1 MSSRGITAGGRP
13 QTHFLQRQL
22 SSRTSSSSLRSVTVA
37 VPAAAGASRR
47 TRQAG
52 PILCRSQPF
61 TSASSRSEAT
71 GSERAGHA
79 NGRLENLQ
87 QSLTTG
93 QRAASKAT
101 AALLATLITLTP
113 TAAACFAPWSAEAAS
128 TKFPCE
134 DVEQYYAGTQ
144 GLKGEA
150 LKAKL
155 HDIIKGHKV
164 YTYTEAWD
172 ALKILD
178 AADQSDPA
186 KSRDVVEIYTRRAV
200 PKDTQATPEGWNRE
214 HLWPRSY
221 GLTQGRPEF
230 SDLHIL
236 RPADVNVNSAR
247 GNKWYGECTSTDGTC
262 MVPANREAAAD
273 TATNKDVWTPP
284 TEVRGDIARA
294 LLYMAVRYDGS
305 VPGELDLELSDNP
318 KLAEGQMGLLTPLL
332 KWHALD
338 PPSSQEATRNARV
351 CSLYQHNRNP
361 FVDHPEFVS
370 LIWTAGPASAP
381 AVGSGAGSGSGF
393 SLPGAAPPVGAP
405 VGGASGAAA
414 GGASGVAATRVPGLQ
429 AKAWFN
435 EIHYSNEGPDKNEF
449 IEVVVSPGVDP
460 STLTIYL
467 YNGANG
473 KTYGKL
479 PLSKFNLPPTNV
491 NGFVVY
497 GNTYAQGG
505 LQNGP
510 DDGMALVS
518 QLANGPTTVIQFLS
532 YDGELVAVDGP
543 AKGFRSTDIG
553 VKETDNSPAEGALG
567 LIGVGKKY
575 EDFKW
580 SKFNKN
586 ASPGRV
592 NFQSNDVSITLAVIA
607 YHGSSNLQQRQ
618 QRRQHRHEEQAWEED
633 SHVGEQERR
642 RPSKER
648 EAKPTRKKKESG
660 GSSSSSGK
668 KAESNGPT
676 IPEEFMCPL
685 SLTVMTDPVIIASG
699 QTYERASI
707 ERWFAE
713 GKRTCPKSGV
723 RIDHT
728 NFCPN
733 FALKSMISDWM
744 AQGSGSHSLAARPS
758 TAPAKKTVSQ
768 SEGGPIDHDPERL
781 SDGAVR
787 KKKVVKKK
795 SADGGEESKG
805 ERGRKASGSGSGSDA
820 GGKARARSVSPLPSN
835 LSKKV
840 AAMGGDGQAGDGPT
854 DIKAVWDSIASQG
867 TKPKKAGGG
876 LQRHLSYFPR
886 GEDGFG
892 SPADDDDE
900 VGGKLSA
907 GVSAL
912 KLGRA
917 GGGGGGGG
925 GPGKVSDL
933 LKGRSMKMTRK
944 QRDKLLSEIG
954 ADGVRG
960 GAGLRMPADAPSSGD
975 ADDAAPPSLRSGTKM
990 RSQTDTGR
998 KVKKSERDA
1007 DRVAGG
1013 GGGRGEEEY
1022 GGHGEHLAQ
1031 AGRTLA
1037 GGGGGGGGALPQ
1049 RPGSVGH
1056 GRVPSISSNSSGSSS
1071 AGGRRHFGMDSTDG
1085 SSMGGAS
1092 STSGGR
1098 RQFAANPG
1106 DERPRTS
1113 GAAFGGEYGQAGGG
1127 GGEPWRGAGSGMAPS
1142 GSTAGRPKGLRK
1154 GVLKNAAGAAAAAGG
1169 GGGGGYGGGQGQ
1181 GLERLTSSIPQW
1193 QADIEAM
1200 SAGRTFR
1207 KSPTNPSPHLHDVDV
1222 ESTSSAGRA
1231 FRKSTTNPTM
1241 QDVDMGYGHA
1251 TPPMTPP
1258 PQFPP
1263 QPPQGPSATGG
1274 GGGGA
1279 PGMPRL
1285 QRNSSAR
1292 STCSM
1297 MSMPGGS
1304 NDDPGGAPVRRDMGP
1319 MVEALNFGSGVDRR
1333 AAVRD
1338 IRTAIKGCPEN
1349 KAQLVQLGGIEPLVE
1364 VIESDDLEAAE
1375 HAVAALMNLSLHWNA
1390 SGEIVRAGGIP
1401 ALVGML
1407 NHGTAAS
1414 QGNAAATLFA
1424 LSKEDDHKLMVR
1436 ASGAIPA
1443 LISLL
1448 KTGTVRA
1455 KKDAALAL
1463 FTLSTQVRC
1472 ARDILK
1478 AGAVEVLLGMC
1489 GSGDS
1494 ADPPPPGLEEKA
1506 TAVLSNL
1513 ARFPEGCQ
1521 SVVECDGLT
1530 MFVDLLD
1537 EGSSARV
1544 KEDAASVLLQLAA
1557 MGFVTYGDLLAE
1569 GVLPSLVRV
1578 SQTTLGGVRSNTIQ

>member
-1 MSSRGITAGGRP
+1 MD
-13 QTHFLQRQL
+13 
-22 SSRTSSSSLRSVTVA
+22 
-37 VPAAAGASRR
+37 PATCNSW
-47 TRQAG
+47 
-52 PILCRSQPF
+52 
-61 TSASSRSEAT
+61 
-71 GSERAGHA
+71 ERASQSSDHYHRDDDYQDNHG
-79 NGRLENLQ
+79 NG
-87 QSLTTG
+87 
-93 QRAASKAT
+93 
-101 AALLATLITLTP
+101 
-113 TAAACFAPWSAEAAS
+113 
-128 TKFPCE
+128 
-134 DVEQYYAGTQ
+134 
-144 GLKGEA
+144 
-150 LKAKL
+150 
-155 HDIIKGHKV
+155 
-164 YTYTEAWD
+164 WD
-172 ALKILD
+172 
-178 AADQSDPA
+178 
-186 KSRDVVEIYTRRAV
+186 E
-200 PKDTQATPEGWNRE
+200 E
-214 HLWPRSY
+214 PR
-221 GLTQGRPEF
+221 
-230 SDLHIL
+230 
-236 RPADVNVNSAR
+236 
-247 GNKWYGECTSTDGTC
+247 
-262 MVPANREAAAD
+262 
-273 TATNKDVWTPP
+273 
-284 TEVRGDIARA
+284 
-294 LLYMAVRYDGS
+294 
-305 VPGELDLELSDNP
+305 
-318 KLAEGQMGLLTPLL
+318 
-332 KWHALD
+332 
-338 PPSSQEATRNARV
+338 
-351 CSLYQHNRNP
+351 
-361 FVDHPEFVS
+361 
-370 LIWTAGPASAP
+370 
-381 AVGSGAGSGSGF
+381 
-393 SLPGAAPPVGAP
+393 
-405 VGGASGAAA
+405 
-414 GGASGVAATRVPGLQ
+414 
-429 AKAWFN
+429 
-435 EIHYSNEGPDKNEF
+435 
-449 IEVVVSPGVDP
+449 
-460 STLTIYL
+460 
-467 YNGANG
+467 
-473 KTYGKL
+473 
-479 PLSKFNLPPTNV
+479 
-491 NGFVVY
+491 
-497 GNTYAQGG
+497 
-505 LQNGP
+505 
-510 DDGMALVS
+510 
-518 QLANGPTTVIQFLS
+518 
-532 YDGELVAVDGP
+532 
-543 AKGFRSTDIG
+543 
-553 VKETDNSPAEGALG
+553 
-567 LIGVGKKY
+567 
-575 EDFKW
+575 
-580 SKFNKN
+580 
-586 ASPGRV
+586 
-592 NFQSNDVSITLAVIA
+592 
-607 YHGSSNLQQRQ
+607 GSSWERENTVDRQQRQ
-618 QRRQHRHEEQAWEED
+618 QRHQQHHQEQQWEED
-633 SHVGEQERR
+633 DHVGEQERR
-642 RPSKER
+642 RPQKER
-648 EAKPTRKKKESG
+648 EAKPTRKKKEKESG
-660 GSSSSSGK
+660 GSSSSSGHK

-744 AQGSGSHSLAARPS
+744 AQGSGGHSSAARPS
-758 TAPAKKTVSQ
+758 TAPAKKSTVKSSSKTSQ
-768 SEGGPIDHDPERL
+768 LRPKTPPPPSLMAPRSETGPGEQDLERL

-795 SADGGEESKG
+795 SADGGEESKV
-805 ERGRKASGSGSGSDA
+805 ERGRKASGSGSGSGSDA
-820 GGKARARSVSPLPSN
+820 GAKARARSVSPLPSN
-835 LSKKV
+835 LSKKM
-840 AAMGGDGQAGDGPT
+840 AALGGGDGQVGDGPT
-854 DIKAVWDSIASQG
+854 DIKAVWESIAAQG
-867 TKPKKAGGG
+867 SKPKKAGGG

-892 SPADDDDE
+892 SPADDDDDD
-900 VGGKLSA
+900 VGGKLST
-907 GVSAL
+907 GISAL

-925 GPGKVSDL
+925 PGKISDL
-933 LKGRSMKMTRK
+933 MKGRSMKMTRK

-954 ADGVRG
+954 ADGVKGG
-960 GAGLRMPADAPSSGD
+960 GAGLRPSPSVGD
-975 ADDAAPPSLRSGTKM
+975 EGEAAPPSLRSSAKM
-990 RSQTDTGR
+990 RSQSETGR

-1007 DRVAGG
+1007 DRAAGG
-1013 GGGRGEEEY
+1013 GGGRGDEEY
-1022 GGHGEHLAQ
+1022 GGRGEHLAPG
-1031 AGRTLA
+1031 GRMLV
-1037 GGGGGGGGALPQ
+1037 GGGGGGVGGNMSPLPQ

-1056 GRVPSISSNSSGSSS
+1056 GRVPSVSSNSSGSST
-1071 AGGRRHFGMDSTDG
+1071 GGRRHFGMESTDG
-1085 SSMGGAS
+1085 SSAS
-1092 STSGGR
+1092 ASGGR

-1113 GAAFGGEYGQAGGG
+1113 GAAFGGGEYGQGGPS
-1127 GGEPWRGAGSGMAPS
+1127 GGEPWRGAGQGLAPS
-1142 GSTAGRPKGLRK
+1142 SSSGGRPKGLRK
-1154 GVLKNAAGAAAAAGG
+1154 GVLKNAAGAAAAAAGGG
-1169 GGGGGYGGGQGQ
+1169 GGGGGYGGGHGQGLGQGMGQGQ

-1222 ESTSSAGRA
+1222 ESTHSAGRA
-1231 FRKSTTNPTM
+1231 FRKATTNPTM

-1251 TPPMTPP
+1251 STPPMTPP
-1258 PQFPP
+1258 PQLPP
-1263 QPPQGPSATGG
+1263 QPSQPPAATA
-1274 GGGGA
+1274 GGGA
-1279 PGMPRL
+1279 TGVPRL

-1304 NDDPGGAPVRRDMGP
+1304 NDDPGGAPVRRDMNP

-1338 IRTAIKGCPEN
+1338 IRAAIKGCPEN

-1407 NHGTAAS
+1407 NHGTSAS

-1494 ADPPPPGLEEKA
+1494 SDPPPPGLEEKA

-1521 SVVECDGLT
+1521 SIVECDGLT

-1578 SQTTLGGVRSNTIQ
+1578 SQTSAENSEAKTLLQILRQHCAENKR

>member
-1 MSSRGITAGGRP
+1 GGRP
-13 QTHFLQRQL
+13 QTDFLQRSSQL
-22 SSRTSSSSLRSVTVA
+22 ASTASSSSVRSLTIAAPGGPAVT
-37 VPAAAGASRR
+37 GASRR

-52 PILCRSQPF
+52 PILCRSQRF
-61 TSASSRSEAT
+61 TSASSRSDAT
-71 GSERAGHA
+71 GSERGRHG
-79 NGRLENLQ
+79 NGRLESLQ
-87 QSLTTG
+87 ETLTSG
-93 QRAASKAT
+93 QKAASKAT

-134 DVEQYYAGTQ
+134 DMEQYYAGTQ

-200 PKDTQATPEGWNRE
+200 SKDTQATPEGWNRE

-230 SDLHIL
+230 SDLHNL

-247 GNKWYGECTSTDGTC
+247 GNKWFGECASTDGAC

-318 KLAEGQMGLLTPLL
+318 KIAEGQMGLLSPLL
-332 KWHALD
+332 KWHAID
-338 PPSSQEATRNARV
+338 PPSSLETTRNARV

-381 AVGSGAGSGSGF
+381 AVGSGADLGAGSGSGF

-405 VGGASGAAA
+405 GGGLGAAA
-414 GGASGVAATRVPGLQ
+414 GGASGVAAPRVPGLQ

-449 IEVVVSPGVDP
+449 IEVVVIPGVDP

-510 DDGMALVS
+510 SDGMALVS
-518 QLANGPTTVIQFLS
+518 QPANGNATVIQFLS

-543 AKGFRSTDIG
+543 AKGFKSTDIG
-553 VKETDNSPAEGALG
+553 VKETDNSPAESALG

-580 SKFNKN
+580 SKEYDNDL
-586 ASPGRV
+586 SRV
-592 NFQSNDVSITLAVIA
+592 PTRQANPDLVR
-607 YHGSSNLQQRQ
+607 QRQ
-618 QRRQHRHEEQAWEED
+618 QRRQHRHEDQAWEED
-633 SHVGEQERR
+633 NHVGEQERR

-668 KAESNGPT
+668 KVESNGPT

-744 AQGSGSHSLAARPS
+744 AQGSGSHSSAARPS
-758 TAPAKKTVSQ
+758 TAPAKKTA
-768 SEGGPIDHDPERL
+768 SERGPDDQEFERS
-781 SDGAVR
+781 SDGVVR

-840 AAMGGDGQAGDGPT
+840 AAMGDGPGVDGPT
-854 DIKAVWDSIASQG
+854 DIKAVWDSIASQSS
-867 TKPKKAGGG
+867 KPKKAGG

-892 SPADDDDE
+892 SPADDDDD
-900 VGGKLSA
+900 VGGKLS
-907 GVSAL
+907 GGMSAL

-933 LKGRSMKMTRK
+933 MKGRSMKMTRK
-944 QRDKLLSEIG
+944 QRDKLLSDIG
-954 ADGVRG
+954 SDGVRG
-960 GAGLRMPADAPSSGD
+960 GGGLRMPADAPSSGD
-975 ADDAAPPSLRSGTKM
+975 ADEAAPPSLRSGAKM

-1007 DRVAGG
+1007 DRAAGG
-1013 GGGRGEEEY
+1013 GGGRGDEEY
-1022 GGHGEHLAQ
+1022 GGHGEHLAP

-1037 GGGGGGGGALPQ
+1037 GGGGGGAGASMSPLPQ

-1056 GRVPSISSNSSGSSS
+1056 GRVPSISSNSSGSST
-1071 AGGRRHFGMDSTDG
+1071 GGRRHFGMDSTDG

-1092 STSGGR
+1092 SASGGR

-1113 GAAFGGEYGQAGGG
+1113 GAAFGGEYGQGGGG

-1142 GSTAGRPKGLRK
+1142 GSTGGRPKGLRK
-1154 GVLKNAAGAAAAAGG
+1154 GVLKSAAGAAAAAAGG
-1169 GGGGGYGGGQGQ
+1169 GGGGGGGGGQGQ

-1241 QDVDMGYGHA
+1241 QD
-1251 TPPMTPP
+1251 
-1258 PQFPP
+1258 
-1263 QPPQGPSATGG
+1263 PPQGPSATGG
-1274 GGGGA
+1274 GGV
-1279 PGMPRL
+1279 PGVPRL

-1407 NHGTAAS
+1407 NHGTSAS

-1521 SVVECDGLT
+1521 SVVESDGLT

-1578 SQTTLGGVRSNTIQ
+1578 SQTSAENSEAKTLLQILRQHCAENKR

>member
-1 MSSRGITAGGRP
+1 MSSRGITPGGRP
-13 QTHFLQRQL
+13 QTHFLQRASQL
-22 SSRTSSSSLRSVTVA
+22 SSRSSSSSLRSVTVA
-37 VPAAAGASRR
+37 VPAATSASRR
-47 TRQAG
+47 TRQSG
-52 PILCRSQPF
+52 PILCRFQRF
-61 TSASSRSEAT
+61 TPASSRSDAT
-71 GSERAGHA
+71 GSERASHG
-79 NGRLENLQ
+79 NGRLESLQ
-87 QSLTTG
+87 ESLTSG
-93 QRAASKAT
+93 QRAASKAA
-101 AALLATLITLTP
+101 AALLAALITLTP

-230 SDLHIL
+230 SDLHNL

-247 GNKWYGECTSTDGTC
+247 GNKWYGECTSTDGAC

-318 KLAEGQMGLLTPLL
+318 KIAEGQMGLLSPLL
-332 KWHALD
+332 KWHAID
-338 PPSSQEATRNARV
+338 PPSSLETTRNARV

-381 AVGSGAGSGSGF
+381 AVGSGADLGAGTGSGF

-405 VGGASGAAA
+405 MGGGLGAAA
-414 GGASGVAATRVPGLQ
+414 GGASGVAAPRVPGLQ

-510 DDGMALVS
+510 SDGMALVS
-518 QLANGPTTVIQFLS
+518 QPANGDATVIQFLS

-543 AKGFRSTDIG
+543 AKGFKSTDIG
-553 VKETDNSPAEGALG
+553 VKETDNSPAESALG

-586 ASPGRV
+586 ASPGR
-592 NFQSNDVSITLAVIA
+592 
-607 YHGSSNLQQRQ
+607 
-618 QRRQHRHEEQAWEED
+618 
-633 SHVGEQERR
+633 
-642 RPSKER
+642 
-648 EAKPTRKKKESG
+648 
-660 GSSSSSGK
+660 
-668 KAESNGPT
+668 
-676 IPEEFMCPL
+676 
-685 SLTVMTDPVIIASG
+685 

-744 AQGSGSHSLAARPS
+744 AQGSGSHSSAARPS
-758 TAPAKKTVSQ
+758 TAPAKKTVVKSSSKTSQLRPKTPPPPSLLAQSQ
-768 SEGGPIDHDPERL
+768 SERGPDDQEFERS
-781 SDGAVR
+781 SDGVVR

-820 GGKARARSVSPLPSN
+820 KARARSVSPLPSN

-840 AAMGGDGQAGDGPT
+840 AAMGDGPGGDGPT
-854 DIKAVWDSIASQG
+854 DIKAVWDSIASQSS
-867 TKPKKAGGG
+867 KPKKAGG

-892 SPADDDDE
+892 SPADDDDD

-907 GVSAL
+907 GMSAL

-933 LKGRSMKMTRK
+933 MKGRSMKMTRK
-944 QRDKLLSEIG
+944 QRDKLLSEIVS
-954 ADGVRG
+954 DGVRG
-960 GAGLRMPADAPSSGD
+960 GPGLRMPADAPSSGD
-975 ADDAAPPSLRSGTKM
+975 ADEAAPPSLRSGAKM

-1007 DRVAGG
+1007 DRAGGG
-1013 GGGRGEEEY
+1013 GGGRGDEEY
-1022 GGHGEHLAQ
+1022 GGHGEHLAP

-1037 GGGGGGGGALPQ
+1037 GGGGGGALPQ

-1056 GRVPSISSNSSGSSS
+1056 GRVPSISSNSSGSST
-1071 AGGRRHFGMDSTDG
+1071 GGRRHFGMDSTDG

-1092 STSGGR
+1092 SASGGR

-1113 GAAFGGEYGQAGGG
+1113 GAAFGGDYGQGGGG

-1154 GVLKNAAGAAAAAGG
+1154 GVLKNAAGAAAATGGGG

-1231 FRKSTTNPTM
+1231 FRKSTTNPAM

-1274 GGGGA
+1274 GGA
-1279 PGMPRL
+1279 PGVPRL

-1407 NHGTAAS
+1407 NHGTSAS

-1521 SVVECDGLT
+1521 SVVESDGLT

-1578 SQTTLGGVRSNTIQ
+1578 SQTSAENSEAKTLLQILRQHCAENKR